1 MVYGIIPARG
11 GSKGVQGKNIKLVGG
26 YPLIAYT
33 IVAAKMSKN
42 ISRIIV
48 STDSME
54 IASIAKKYGAKVPF
68 MRPSELAGGKSLDI
82 EFVLH
87 AINWFQKN
95 ENKIPDYIVHLRPT
109 TPLRI
114 PSEIDRAIDY
124 IKQRKDATSLRSAHE
139 LSEPPQKMFQI
150 DEKGL
155 FKGFFPD
162 DPRPEYYNLP
172 RQVFPTAYHPNGYVD
187 IIRPD
192 FVQNE
197 NSLHGSDILAFI
209 TPFVVEVD
217 NLEDYEYLEYQI
229 DKCGSPIYEYL
240 IKYFPEKA

>member
-1 MVYGIIPARG
+1 MVYSIIPARA
-11 GSKGVQGKNIKLVGG
+11 GSKGVPGKNIKLVGG

-33 IVAAKMSKN
+33 IAAAKMSKN
-42 ISRIIV
+42 ISRVIV

-54 IASIAKKYGAKVPF
+54 ITSIAKKYGAEIPF
-68 MRPSELAGGKSLDI
+68 MRPSELAGDKSLDI
-82 EFVLH
+82 DFVLH
-87 AINWFQKN
+87 AINWFQQH

-139 LSEPPQKMFQI
+139 LREPPQKMFRI

-162 DPRPEYYNLP
+162 DPRTEYYNLP
-172 RQVFPTAYHPNGYVD
+172 RQVFPAAYHPNGYVD

-192 FVQNE
+192 FVQE
-197 NSLHGSDILAFI
+197 TNSLHGSDMLAFI
-209 TPFVVEVD
+209 TPFVVEID
-217 NLEDYEYLEYQI
+217 NVEDCEYLRYQIDRFGSPVYEYLM
-229 DKCGSPIYEYL
+229 KH
-240 IKYFPEKA
+240 FPKKA

>member
-11 GSKGVQGKNIKLVGG
+11 GSKGVPGKNIKLVGG

-33 IVAAKMSKN
+33 IAAAKLSKD
-42 ISRIIV
+42 ISRVIV

-54 IASIAKKYGAKVPF
+54 IASIAKKYGAEVPF
-68 MRPSELAGGKSLDI
+68 MRPSELAGDRSLDI
-82 EFVLH
+82 DFVLH
-87 AINWFQKN
+87 AINWFQQN
-95 ENKIPDYIVHLRPT
+95 EHKIPDYIVHLRPT

-139 LSEPPQKMFQI
+139 LPEPPQKMFQI
-150 DEKGL
+150 DEKSL

-162 DPRPEYYNLP
+162 DPRTEYYNLP
-172 RQVFPTAYHPNGYVD
+172 RQVFPAAYHPNGYVD
-187 IIRPD
+187 IIRTN
-192 FVQNE
+192 FVQKT

-209 TPFVVEVD
+209 TPFVVEID
-217 NLEDYEYLEYQI
+217 SFEDYEYLGYQI
-229 DKCGSPIYEYL
+229 NRFGSPVYEYL
-240 IKYFPEKA
+240 VKHFPNRS